1 MNHYCSNCGNKLM
14 GNEKF
19 CTVCGSVVENNSNAG
34 GVPVYRNGEVV
45 GYNPSYPST
54 ESTPV
59 YRNGEVIG
67 YNPSYSNKVDTTGD
81 GYSIASFILSL
92 LSLFFSFVFAI
103 ISLVFAHLAVKNGTT
118 KKGFVIASRIISI
131 IDIVATV
138 LITGFLIVTFIL
150 LMINGPYY

>member
-34 GVPVYRNGEVV
+34 GV
-45 GYNPSYPST
+45 
-54 ESTPV
+54 PV